1 MPFVWHEN
9 NQAIH
14 IKYVKFLMFVNH
26 PSENVKHAFDFKIL
40 WLLLMFYFWGT
51 MNTLNFYKNFPY
63 IIEFMVVILVN
74 IIIQVSCEQ
83 F

>member
-1 MPFVWHEN
+1 M
-9 NQAIH
+9 IH

-26 PSENVKHAFDFKIL
+26 PRENVNQAFDFKIL

-51 MNTLNFYKNFPY
+51 INTLNLIFKNFPY
-63 IIEFMVVILVN
+63 FIEFMMVTLVN
-74 IIIQVSCEQ
+74 IIIQVSGEQ